1 MDFMKTYQIKKI
13 ADIRTGD
20 VLKSA
25 ARTVVDVEFSVP
37 DAKLVTLTFA
47 NGCKGQFFGTQRLG
61 VYR

>member
-1 MDFMKTYQIKKI
+1 MTKTYSVKQIK
-13 ADIRTGD
+13 DIRTGD

-25 ARTVVDVEFSVP
+25 RRTVTNVEFSVP

-61 VYR
+61 IYR